1 MKLVR
6 ICQVLLNEQKAKT
19 MVLDFD
25 KIESLVGT
33 MSHPLLNGTNLTYD
47 RLSIPLDTK
56 VECMGACSTTNN
68 CPHFFFCHPF
78 FSDKSIFLSKY
89 IVLYALSRPIDYLTF
104 KFTF

>member
-1 MKLVR
+1 MTVQAMGNLLVTYKIFCVALKTDCLLSRFIGQLKLVR

-47 RLSIPLDTK
+47 RLSIPLDTRNK
-56 VECMGACSTTNN
+56 SRIP
-68 CPHFFFCHPF
+68 PHH
-78 FSDKSIFLSKY
+78 
-89 IVLYALSRPIDYLTF
+89 
-104 KFTF
+104 